1 MESINM
7 RVSEIIEIYER
18 ARQDRRI
25 PVKPKKPRGADEF
38 KLIFNEKCE
47 ELKDDRR

>member
-1 MESINM
+1 MENTSM
-7 RVSEIIEIYER
+7 KVSEIIEIYER

-25 PVKPKKPRGADEF
+25 PAKPKKPRRADDF

-47 ELKDDRR
+47 EIKDDRQ